1 MLGLTALASLLTVS
15 SVLAMPKR
23 ERACN
28 GHAELCDRSYGN
40 VTFMGSHDSFAYSDD
55 PLALARDQQVDIP
68 AQLDTG
74 VRLLQA
80 QSHMNGDDLHFCH
93 TSTCTSSHAPI
104 LFDGGTVLDYLK
116 TVKTWLDKN
125 PDEVLTLLFT
135 NPEDVSLTDVWKPAF
150 DDSGISDLAYVPP
163 SLPVKQSDW
172 PTLGEML
179 DDGKRVVV
187 FLDANADPSKVDFIL
202 PEFDMIWETPYG
214 YTDDSFPCSIDRNS
228 DKQSTADHMYMI
240 NHSLN
245 RQIGDITFSDPDNAD
260 TTNGVD
266 SIVAAAD
273 RCVPFSE
280 DNTYPSFV
288 LLDFVDL
295 GKGLAAVD
303 KLNGF

>member
-1 MLGLTALASLLTVS
+1 MLGLSALLPLLVVPFAS
-15 SVLAMPKR
+15 AAPKS
-23 ERACN
+23 RATTCN

-55 PLALARDQQVDIP
+55 PLALARDQEVDIP
-68 AQLDTG
+68 SQLDLG

-93 TSTCTSSHAPI
+93 TSCI
-104 LFDGGTVLDYLK
+104 LFDGGKVVDYL
-116 TVKTWLDKN
+116 TVVKTWLDSN
-125 PDEVLTLLFT
+125 TEEVLTLLFT
-135 NPEDVSLTDVWKPAF
+135 NPEAVSLTDVWKPAF
-150 DDSGISDLAYVPP
+150 DDSGISDLVYVPP
-163 SLPVKQSDW
+163 NLPMKQSDW
-172 PTLGEML
+172 PTLGDMI
-179 DDGKRVVV
+179 DSGKRVVV
-187 FLDANADPSKVDFIL
+187 FMDADSDPSQVDFIL

-214 YTDDSFPCSIDRNS
+214 YTDDSFPCSIDRTSNA
-228 DKQSTADHMYMI
+228 QSTADHMYMI

-245 RQIGDITFSDPDNAD
+245 LKIGDITISDPGEAD

-273 RCVPFSE
+273 KCVSYSE

-288 LLDFVDL
+288 LLDFVNL
-295 GKGLAAVD
+295 GDAKAAVD